1 MTVQTLALI
10 TDSRKFHVSTLEKK
24 KGAAGGLSA
33 WCLRVLG
40 YFSID
45 VNHGSNEKRT
55 NLDGLNTPRPSRYSA
70 SCWPSAPLLPL
81 AVDSWATAFYF
92 TSVRLRWLRAA
103 LRKSTAVWFKHFH
116 RGFCEQQF
124 LLTIINIIIIIII
137 IAIIIIILIII
148 IIIII
153 IT

>member
-1 MTVQTLALI
+1 MTVQRLALI
-10 TDSRKFHVSTLEKK
+10 TDSRKFHVLEKK
-24 KGAAGGLSA
+24 KGAVEGLSA

-103 LRKSTAVWFKHFH
+103 LRKSAAVWLKHFH

-153 IT
+153 IIIT